1 MKLLFLDTFK
11 LKKRP
16 LPLFVPFMAFLLAFT
31 CAYCLFDAIM
41 EADFLSGKKYEQ
53 TDVEEVYA
61 EKQSSHEAALVS
73 PSLFSPLPNI
83 LFDSFANSVSSSNTL
98 FLPLFSVLRC

>member
-1 MKLLFLDTFK
+1 MKLFLMDISKIKKEHALFII
-11 LKKRP
+11 
-16 LPLFVPFMAFLLAFT
+16 FMAFLFSFT
-31 CAYCLFDAIM
+31 CAYSLFDAIM

-61 EKQSSHEAALVS
+61 EKQTSPEAALVS
-73 PSLFSPLPNI
+73 PALFSPLPNI
-83 LFDSFANSVSSSNTL
+83 LFEYLANSVSFPHPF